1 MSIRSYRAYTPGT
14 RNRSVSDF
22 SELAEAPSRVSKRQQ
37 SGQSQASL
45 SKNDSSLPLISSS
58 VDAEN
63 KLLNGSLFVSKTEGP
78 SFFKKKNV
86 PQKKLTSFIHR
97 PMGRNNRGVI
107 TSRHRGGGH
116 KRKYRLI
123 DFRRNKYN
131 VSGLIR
137 SVEYDPNRKARIALV
152 CYEDGEKRYILHSS
166 GLTVG
171 SQIVSSLEA
180 PSTIGNSLPLMNM
193 PLGVEIHNIE
203 LHPGKGGQL
212 VRSAGA
218 VAQLVAKEGD
228 FVTLRLPSGQ
238 VRLIPR
244 ECWATVGQVGNIESI
259 NIRIGKAGRNRWL
272 GKRPHVRGSVMNPV
286 DHPHGGGEGR
296 CPIGHARPVSPW
308 GKPALG
314 KKTRCSKKYSDS
326 LILSNSRRTA
336 QK

>member
-22 SELAEAPSRVSKRQQ
+22 SELARYNSDASNRQLDDTNQGAPTMQSPTISGPETLLEKAREQVSETTKLNSNSGISGLNRV
-37 SGQSQASL
+37 
-45 SKNDSSLPLISSS
+45 
-58 VDAEN
+58 
-63 KLLNGSLFVSKTEGP
+63 F
-78 SFFKKKNV
+78 
-86 PQKKLTSFIHR
+86 PQKKLTTFIHR

-116 KRKYRLI
+116 KRKYREI

-131 VSGLIR
+131 VAGLIR
-137 SVEYDPNRKARIALV
+137 SIEYDPNRKARIALV
-152 CYEDGEKRYILHSS
+152 CYEDGEKRYILHSA
-166 GLTVG
+166 GLTLG
-171 SQIVSSLEA
+171 SKIVSSLQA

-193 PLGVEIHNIE
+193 PLGVEIHNVE
-203 LHPGKGGQL
+203 LHPRKGGQL

-218 VAQLVAKEGD
+218 VAQLVAKDGE

-244 ECWATVGQVGNIESI
+244 ECWATIGQVGNIESI

-286 DHPHGGGEGR
+286 DHPHGGGEGK

-314 KKTRCSKKYSDS
+314 KKTRSSKKYSDS